1 MSTSLFTFPK
11 NYDVIICGAGHAGV
25 EAAMAAARMGCQ
37 AAILTQNLDTISQ
50 MSCNPAIGG
59 LAKGHVVREID
70 ALGGVMGRNT
80 DATGIQFRMLNAR
93 KGPSVQAPR
102 AQCDKKA
109 YQFRMKWLIENQ
121 PGLDLHQ
128 GNAVEILVDNDA
140 ITGVRTSLGMI
151 YRARAVIISS
161 GTFMRGLLHVG
172 QQNQAGGRMGDS
184 ISTLSDSLRT
194 LGFDVQRFKTGTP
207 CRLNSRSIDF
217 SKCDLQPGDEPAP
230 RFSYLS
236 GVLGEDED
244 ETAPGGND
252 ETRMANAESQA
263 ASADSGIPHS
273 SFAIRHSRL
282 PTTGPSQFTLNR
294 WQPVTFHVEQI
305 PCWITYTT
313 PQTHDI
319 IRANIHKSAMYSGK
333 IEGVGPRYCPSVED
347 KVVRFAEKE
356 RHQIFLEPE
365 GRHTREFY
373 VNGVSTSLPFEVQY
387 DFIRSIPGLEQAEI
401 IRPGYAVE
409 YDYCPPTQLHPTLE
423 TKRISGLYF
432 AGQINGTSGYEE
444 AAGQGLIAGTNAA
457 LKAQGRPPFLLQRS
471 QAYLAVM
478 IDDLVTKGTTE
489 PYRLFTSRAE
499 YRLLLRQDNCD
510 LRLTPLAAQI
520 GLVSDFRQKHTQAKI
535 DAVSAAKSLLAETRL
550 DGISAVLWL
559 KRPENTP
566 ASLPSELRDR
576 FTPEV
581 WTLVENDVKYA
592 GYITRQEDLV
602 ARTAR
607 MEEKLIPADFDYAA
621 ITALKTEAR
630 HRLTAAKPTTLGQA
644 ARLQGVTPADIAL
657 LGIMLKRGSEI
668 EES

>member
-1 MSTSLFTFPK
+1 MSSSLFTFPK
-11 NYDVIICGAGHAGV
+11 HYDVIVCGAGHAGV
-25 EAAMAAARMGCQ
+25 EAAMAAARLGCQ
-37 AAILTQNLDTISQ
+37 TAILTQNLDTISQ

-121 PGLDLHQ
+121 PNLDMHQ
-128 GNAVEILVDNDA
+128 GNAAEILVENDA
-140 ITGVRTSLGMI
+140 VVGVRTSLGMV
-151 YRARAVIISS
+151 YRAKAVVISS

-184 ISTLSDSLRT
+184 ISTLSDSLRA

-217 SKCDLQPGDEPAP
+217 SKCELQPGDEPAP

-236 GVLGEDED
+236 GTLPEDEP
-244 ETAPGGND
+244 EAQMEGSAP
-252 ETRMANAESQA
+252 
-263 ASADSGIPHS
+263 
-273 SFAIRHSRL
+273 L
-282 PTTGPSQFTLNR
+282 PGTGPNQFTLNS
-294 WQPVTFHVEQI
+294 WSPVTFHVEQI

-387 DFIRSIPGLEQAEI
+387 DFIRSIPGLEKAEI

-423 TKRISGLYF
+423 TKRVSGLYF

-444 AAGQGLIAGTNAA
+444 AAGQGLIAGANAA

-510 LRLTPLAAQI
+510 LRLTPLAAQA
-520 GLVSDFRQKHTQAKI
+520 GLVSPFRIRHTEEKI
-535 DAVSAAKSLLAETRL
+535 AAIAAARALLQEARMGDVTLEK
-550 DGISAVLWL
+550 WL
-559 KRPENTP
+559 RRPESTP
-566 ASLPSELRDR
+566 AQLPAEMYSR

-581 WTLVENDVKYA
+581 WSLVENDVKYA
-592 GYITRQEDLV
+592 GYITRQEDMV
-602 ARTAR
+602 AKTSR
-607 MEEKLIPADFDYAA
+607 MEEKMIPADFDYHA
-621 ITALKTEAR
+621 IPGLKTEAK
-630 HRLTAAKPTTLGQA
+630 HRLTALRPATLGQA
-644 ARLQGVTPADIAL
+644 ARAQGVNPADIAL
-657 LGIMLKRGSEI
+657 LAVMLKRGSKEP
-668 EES
+668 EVEA

>member
-1 MSTSLFTFPK
+1 MSESLYTFPTH
-11 NYDVIICGAGHAGV
+11 YDVIVCGAGHAGV
-25 EAAMAAARMGCQ
+25 EAAMAAARLGCRT
-37 AAILTQNLDTISQ
+37 AILTQNLDTISQ

-80 DATGIQFRMLNAR
+80 DATGIQFRLLNAR

-121 PGLDLHQ
+121 LNLDLHQ
-128 GNAVEILVDNDA
+128 GNAAEILVENDA
-140 ITGVRTSLGMI
+140 ITGIRTSLGMI
-151 YRARAVIISS
+151 YRAKAAVISS

-184 ISTLSDSLRT
+184 VSTLSDSLRH

-217 SKCDLQPGDEPAP
+217 SKCEIQPGDKPAP

-236 GVLGEDED
+236 GVLPEDES
-244 ETAPGGND
+244 EGLSP
-252 ETRMANAESQA
+252 SP
-263 ASADSGIPHS
+263 SLPFSPS
-273 SFAIRHSRL
+273 SPL
-282 PTTGPSQFTLNR
+282 PSTGPNQFTLNS
-294 WQPVTFHVEQI
+294 WSPVTFHVEQI

-387 DFIRSIPGLEQAEI
+387 DFIRSIPGLENAEI

-423 TKRISGLYF
+423 TKRVSGLYF

-444 AAGQGLIAGTNAA
+444 AAGQGLIAGANAA

-510 LRLTPLAAQI
+510 LRLTPLAAAI
-520 GLVSDFRQKHTQAKI
+520 GLASPFRIRHTEEK
-535 DAVSAAKSLLAETRL
+535 SAQLAAARLLIQEARL
-550 DGISAVLWL
+550 DGITLEKWL
-559 KRPENTP
+559 RRPENTP
-566 ASLPSELRDR
+566 AALPAEIQSQ
-576 FTPEV
+576 FTSEV
-581 WTLVENDVKYA
+581 WSLLENDVKYA
-592 GYITRQEDLV
+592 GYITRQEDTV
-602 ARTAR
+602 AKTSR
-607 MEEKLIPADFDYAA
+607 MEEKVIPADFDYHA
-621 ITALKTEAR
+621 IPGLKTEAK
-630 HRLTAAKPTTLGQA
+630 HRLTALRPATLGQA
-644 ARLQGVTPADIAL
+644 ARAQGVNPADIAL
-657 LGIMLKRGSEI
+657 LAVMLKRGSAK
-668 EES
+668 EEVV

>member
-1 MSTSLFTFPK
+1 MEHFSGLCYPLTPMSSSLFTFPK
-11 NYDVIICGAGHAGV
+11 HYDVIVCGAGHAGV
-25 EAAMAAARMGCQ
+25 EAAMAAARLGCQ
-37 AAILTQNLDTISQ
+37 TAILTQNLDTISQ

-109 YQFRMKWLIENQ
+109 YQFRMKWLLENQ
-121 PGLDLHQ
+121 PNLDMHQ
-128 GNAVEILVDNDA
+128 GNAAEILVENDVVV
-140 ITGVRTSLGMI
+140 GVRTSLGMV
-151 YRARAVIISS
+151 YRAKSVVISS

-184 ISTLSDSLRT
+184 ISTLSDSLRA

-217 SKCDLQPGDEPAP
+217 SKCELQPGDEPAP

-236 GVLGEDED
+236 GTLREDEP
-244 ETAPGGND
+244 EAQIEGSPPLPG
-252 ETRMANAESQA
+252 
-263 ASADSGIPHS
+263 
-273 SFAIRHSRL
+273 
-282 PTTGPSQFTLNR
+282 TGPSQFTLNS
-294 WQPVTFHVEQI
+294 WGPVTFHVEQI

-319 IRANIHKSAMYSGK
+319 IRANIHKLAMYSGK

-387 DFIRSIPGLEQAEI
+387 DFIRSIPGLEKAEI

-423 TKRISGLYF
+423 TKRVSGLYF

-444 AAGQGLIAGTNAA
+444 AAGQGLIAGANAA

-510 LRLTPLAAQI
+510 LRLTPLAALA
-520 GLVSDFRQKHTQAKI
+520 GLVSPFRIRHTEEKI
-535 DAVSAAKSLLAETRL
+535 AAIAAARTLLQEARMGDVTLEK
-550 DGISAVLWL
+550 WL
-559 KRPENTP
+559 RRPESTP
-566 ASLPSELRDR
+566 AQLPAEMYSK

-581 WTLVENDVKYA
+581 WSLVENDVKYA
-592 GYITRQEDLV
+592 GYITRQEDMV
-602 ARTAR
+602 AKTSR
-607 MEEKLIPADFDYAA
+607 MEEKMIPADFDYHA
-621 ITALKTEAR
+621 IPGLKTEAK
-630 HRLTAAKPTTLGQA
+630 HRLSAARPTTLGQA
-644 ARLQGVTPADIAL
+644 TRLQGVNPADIAL
-657 LGIMLKRGSEI
+657 LAVMLKRNGSDKPMDSEA
-668 EES
+668 

>member
-1 MSTSLFTFPK
+1 MSSSLFTFPK
-11 NYDVIICGAGHAGV
+11 HYDVIVCGAGHAGV
-25 EAAMAAARMGCQ
+25 EAAMAAARLGCQ
-37 AAILTQNLDTISQ
+37 TAILTQNLDTISQ

-109 YQFRMKWLIENQ
+109 YQFRMKWLLENQ
-121 PGLDLHQ
+121 PNLDMHQ
-128 GNAVEILVDNDA
+128 GNAAEILVENDA
-140 ITGVRTSLGMI
+140 VVGVRTSLGMV
-151 YRARAVIISS
+151 YRAKAVVISS

-184 ISTLSDSLRT
+184 ISTLSDSLRA

-217 SKCDLQPGDEPAP
+217 SKCELQPGDEPAP

-236 GVLGEDED
+236 GTLPEDEP
-244 ETAPGGND
+244 EAQTEGATPLPG
-252 ETRMANAESQA
+252 
-263 ASADSGIPHS
+263 
-273 SFAIRHSRL
+273 
-282 PTTGPSQFTLNR
+282 TGPSQFTLNS
-294 WQPVTFHVEQI
+294 WGPVTFHVEQI

-387 DFIRSIPGLEQAEI
+387 DFIRSIPGLEKAEI

-423 TKRISGLYF
+423 TKRVSGLYF

-444 AAGQGLIAGTNAA
+444 AAGQGLIAGANAA

-510 LRLTPLAAQI
+510 LRLTPLAAQA
-520 GLVSDFRQKHTQAKI
+520 GLVSPFRIRHTEEKI
-535 DAVSAAKSLLAETRL
+535 AAIAAARTLLQEARMGDVTLEK
-550 DGISAVLWL
+550 WL
-559 KRPENTP
+559 RRPESTP
-566 ASLPSELRDR
+566 AQLPAEMYSK

-581 WTLVENDVKYA
+581 WSLVENDVKYA
-592 GYITRQEDLV
+592 GYITRQEDMV
-602 ARTAR
+602 AKTSR
-607 MEEKLIPADFDYAA
+607 MEEKMIPADFDYHA
-621 ITALKTEAR
+621 IPGLKTEAK
-630 HRLTAAKPTTLGQA
+630 HRLTALRPATLGQA
-644 ARLQGVTPADIAL
+644 ARAQGVNPADIAL
-657 LGIMLKRGSEI
+657 LAVMLKRGSKEP
-668 EES
+668 EGAEA